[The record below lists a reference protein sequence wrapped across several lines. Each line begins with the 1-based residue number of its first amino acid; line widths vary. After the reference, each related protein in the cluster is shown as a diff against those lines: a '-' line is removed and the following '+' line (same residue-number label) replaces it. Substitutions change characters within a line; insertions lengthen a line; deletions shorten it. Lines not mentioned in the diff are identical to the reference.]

1 LAPLEVPAAVAAKHA
16 VMPPTRR
23 FARLAA
29 CAALI
34 SAAAGILGGGPALAT
49 AAPGRLPARP
59 PCRPGLTTVTV
70 PTPAGVHVADDH
82 VDVLLPADYCLAAT
96 RRLAYPVLYL
106 LHGTGDTYSAWVDK
120 TDVVGYARSFDVIIV
135 MPDGGHGTGAGWYSN
150 WLDGEFQYETYDLS
164 VLPAYIDSH
173 FRARSDDLAVAGNS
187 MGGFG
192 AMSYAAR
199 HPGMF
204 KAAASFSGADDTLY
218 AAPVSGVAFAQLNPY
233 YGTPGAAIW
242 GDQTTDYGMWA
253 AHDPA
258 TLAARLRGT
267 RLFLASGTGTPGGA
281 YGDAPTDPGDYAL
294 ENGIFQMNLS
304 MVGRL
309 DEAGVA
315 HTDDFYPGGYHG
327 WPYWQAD
334 LHWAL
339 PQIARILA
347 APAPA
352 GRSGR
357 QPDRRQPDG
366 R

>member
-1 LAPLEVPAAVAAKHA
+1 MAGTAKHA
-16 VMPPTRR
+16 LMRPTRR
-23 FARLAA
+23 SATLAKLAA
-29 CAALI
+29 CATLI
-34 SAAAGILGGGPALAT
+34 SGVAAGLGAHPALAT
-49 AAPGRLPARP
+49 ASPGRVSAQPL
-59 PCRPGLTTVTV
+59 CRSGLTTVTV
-70 PTPAGVHVADDH
+70 PTPGGVHVADNH
-82 VDVLLPADYCLAAT
+82 VDVLLPPDYCLAST
-96 RRLAYPVLYL
+96 RRLTYPVLYL
-106 LHGTGDTYSAWVDK
+106 LHGTGDTYSAWAEH
-120 TDVVGYARSFDVIIV
+120 TDLVSYARGYDVIVV
-135 MPDGGHGTGAGWYSN
+135 MPDGGHGTEAGWYSD

-173 FRARSDDLAVAGNS
+173 FRARASDLAIAGNS

-218 AAPVSGVAFAQLNPY
+218 AAPVSGLVFAQLNPY
-233 YGTPGAAIW
+233 YGTPGDAVW
-242 GDQTTDYGMWA
+242 GDQATDYQVWA

-258 TLAARLRGT
+258 ALAARLEGT

-281 YGDAPTDPGDYAL
+281 EGDAPTDPGDYAL

-304 MVGRL
+304 MVRNL
-309 DEAGVA
+309 DLAGVA

-339 PQIARILA
+339 PQIARVLD
-347 APAPA
+347 APVRA
-352 GRSGR
+352 GSVRAS
-357 QPDRRQPDG
+357 
-366 R
+366 